1 MGRHCQ
7 LSIHCHT
14 PVIRPAYAVAIM
26 TDTSLLFSFGI
37 VADPQ
42 YADIAPRPEANRF
55 YAESPR
61 KLDAAIEVFNAHD
74 LEFVVTL
81 GDIID
86 RGWENFDAILACYD
100 RLKHRSVLL
109 PGNHDFAVA
118 PEYLDKVHA
127 RLGMPAPWYDFA
139 IGGVRFIVLDGNDVS
154 TFAPP
159 PGDPRRELA
168 AQRLATL
175 KQAGASNAQDW
186 NGSFGP
192 AQFTWLRDRL
202 VAADAAGERAV
213 LFCHYPIYPENSH
226 NMWDT
231 PETLDLLAAHPSA
244 VAWFCGHNHV
254 GNYGLRGGTH
264 FVNFKGM
271 VDTQDQNTFAIAD
284 VYDDRIDIR
293 GFGREGSRTLT
304 F

>member
-1 MGRHCQ
+1 
-7 LSIHCHT
+7 
-14 PVIRPAYAVAIM
+14 M
-26 TDTSLLFSFGI
+26 TDTSPLFSFGI

-42 YADIAPRPEANRF
+42 YADIAPRPEMDRY
-55 YAESPR
+55 YAQSTR
-61 KLDAAIEVFNAHD
+61 KLDAAIEVFNAND

-139 IGGVRFIVLDGNDVS
+139 VGGVRFIVLDGSDVS
-154 TFAPP
+154 VFAPP

-168 AQRLATL
+168 AQRLAAL
-175 KQAGASNAQDW
+175 AQADAVNAQDW
-186 NGSFGP
+186 NGSFSP
-192 AQFTWLRDRL
+192 EQFTWLRDTL
-202 VAADAAGERAV
+202 AAADAAGESAV
-213 LFCHYPIYPENSH
+213 LFCHYPLYPQNSH
-226 NMWDT
+226 NMWDA
-231 PETLDLLAAHPSA
+231 PEILDLLSAHPCA
-244 VAWFCGHNHV
+244 KAWFCGHNHV
-254 GNYGLRGGTH
+254 GNYGLLGGTH
-264 FVNFKGM
+264 FLNFKGM
-271 VDTQDQNTFAIAD
+271 VDTQHENTFAIAD

-293 GFGREGSRTLT
+293 GFGREDSRTLS

>member
-1 MGRHCQ
+1 MRV
-7 LSIHCHT
+7 IH
-14 PVIRPAYAVAIM
+14 PAYAGAIM
-26 TDTSLLFSFGI
+26 TDTSPLFSFGI

-42 YADIAPRPEANRF
+42 YADIAPRPEMDR
-55 YAESPR
+55 YYVQSTR
-61 KLDAAIEVFNAHD
+61 KLDAAIEVFNAND

-81 GDIID
+81 GDVID

-139 IGGVRFIVLDGNDVS
+139 VGGVRFIVLDGSDVS
-154 TFAPP
+154 LFAPP

-168 AQRLATL
+168 RQRLAAL
-175 KQAGASNAQDW
+175 AQAGAINAQDW
-186 NGSFGP
+186 NGSFSP
-192 AQFTWLRDRL
+192 AQFTWLRDTL
-202 VAADAAGERAV
+202 VAADAAGESAV
-213 LFCHYPIYPENSH
+213 LFCHYPLYPQNSH
-226 NMWDT
+226 NMWDA
-231 PETLDLLAAHPSA
+231 PDILDLISAHPSA
-244 VAWFCGHNHV
+244 KAWFCGHNHV
-254 GNYGLRGGTH
+254 GNYGLLGGTH
-264 FVNFKGM
+264 FLNFKGM
-271 VDTQDQNTFAIAD
+271 VDTQHENTFAIAD

-293 GFGREGSRTLT
+293 GFGRQDSRTLS

>member
-1 MGRHCQ
+1 MR
-7 LSIHCHT
+7 
-14 PVIRPAYAVAIM
+14 VIYPAYAGAIM
-26 TDTSLLFSFGI
+26 TDTSPLFSFGI

-42 YADIAPRPEANRF
+42 YADIAPRPEMDRF
-55 YAESPR
+55 YAQSTR
-61 KLDAAIEVFNAHD
+61 KLDAAIEVFNTHD

-118 PEYLDKVHA
+118 PEYLGKVHA

-139 IGGVRFIVLDGNDVS
+139 VGGVRFIVLDGSDVS
-154 TFAPP
+154 VFAPP

-168 AQRLATL
+168 AQRLAAL
-175 KQAGASNAQDW
+175 AQAGAINAQDW
-186 NGSFGP
+186 NGSFSP
-192 AQFTWLRDRL
+192 AQFTWLRDTL
-202 VAADAAGERAV
+202 VAADAAGESAV
-213 LFCHYPIYPENSH
+213 LFCHYPLYPQNSH
-226 NMWDT
+226 NMWDA
-231 PETLDLLAAHPSA
+231 PDILDLLSAHPSA
-244 VAWFCGHNHV
+244 KVWFCGHNHV
-254 GNYGLRGGTH
+254 GNYGLLGGTH
-264 FVNFKGM
+264 FLNFKGM
-271 VDTQDQNTFAIAD
+271 VDTQDENTFAIAD

-293 GFGREGSRTLT
+293 GFGREDTRTLS

>member
-1 MGRHCQ
+1 MR
-7 LSIHCHT
+7 
-14 PVIRPAYAVAIM
+14 VIRPAYAGAIM
-26 TDTSLLFSFGI
+26 TDTSPLFSFGI
-37 VADPQ
+37 IADAQ
-42 YADIAPRPEANRF
+42 YADIAPRPEMGRF
-55 YAESPR
+55 YAQSTR

-127 RLGMPAPWYDFA
+127 RLGMPTPWYDFA
-139 IGGVRFIVLDGNDVS
+139 IGGVRFIVLDGSDVS
-154 TFAPP
+154 VFAPP

-168 AQRLATL
+168 AQRLAAL
-175 KQAGASNAQDW
+175 AQADAVNAHDW
-186 NGSFGP
+186 NGSFSP

-202 VAADAAGERAV
+202 VAADAACESAV
-213 LFCHYPIYPENSH
+213 LFCHYPLYPQNSH
-226 NMWDT
+226 NMWDA
-231 PETLDLLAAHPSA
+231 PDIVDLLSAHPSA
-244 VAWFCGHNHV
+244 KAWFCGHNHV
-254 GNYGLRGGTH
+254 GNYGLLGGTH
-264 FVNFKGM
+264 FLNFKGM
-271 VDTQDQNTFAIAD
+271 VDTQHENTFAIAD

-293 GFGREGSRTLT
+293 GFGREDTRTLS